1 MQNLEGGMKMQFLS
15 LSVEQW
21 SQIGV
26 AALIVL
32 VTIVL
37 GRWLVRFLLQRIFRV
52 LVKRPDTSLD
62 DAIIQALFPPVYVL
76 AIVIALNV
84 GVDRL
89 DFIPGA
95 WQARLGDIYYV
106 SYFLLVFIALWRIIV
121 FITKWYGREIAPNTE
136 TKLDE
141 QMIPLFIRVAQIVL
155 ALIALVMLLGR
166 FDVDVSALVA
176 TLGVGSL
183 AVALAAKETLED
195 TLAGFVIMID
205 RPFRIGDRIEIQD
218 LDTWGDV
225 VDIGLRS
232 SRIRTRDNRMVIVPN
247 SIIGK
252 SLIVNYSYPDTQYR
266 IQIHIGVEY
275 GTEIESARETI
286 ISAVQGVEGVLPD
299 KSVEALFLEFGDS
312 ALIFRVRWWLESYV
326 DTRRMFDRVNSAI
339 YKALNEQGIGIPNP
353 QLDVHHRFDSQQT
366 PLLTRQLDAKV

>member
-1 MQNLEGGMKMQFLS
+1 MQFLS

-21 SQIGV
+21 GQVGIS
-26 AALIVL
+26 ALIVL
-32 VTIVL
+32 VTVLL
-37 GRWLVRFLLQRIFRV
+37 GRWLVRFILHQVLRA
-52 LVKRPDTSLD
+52 LVKRTETSLD
-62 DAIIQALFPPVYVL
+62 DAIIQALFPSMYLL
-76 AIVIALNV
+76 AIVIALDA
-84 GVDRL
+84 GVNRL
-89 DFIPGA
+89 DFITGS
-95 WQARLGDIYYV
+95 WVGSLGDIFYV
-106 SYFLLVFIALWRIIV
+106 SYFLIAFIALWRIIV
-121 FITKWYGREIAPNTE
+121 FVTRAYGREIASKTE
-136 TKLDE
+136 TKLDD
-141 QMIPLFIRVAQIVL
+141 QMIPLFIRVAQIALV
-155 ALIALVMLLGR
+155 LIASAMLLGH

-225 VDIGLRS
+225 MDIGLRS
-232 SRIRTRDNRMVIVPN
+232 SRVRTRDNRMVIVPN

-266 IQIHIGVEY
+266 IQIHVGVEY

-286 ISAVQGVEGVLPD
+286 ISAVQGVDGVLPD

-339 YKALNEQGIGIPNP
+339 YKALTEQGIGIPNP
-353 QLDVHHRFDSQQT
+353 QLDVHHRFDDQKE

>member
-1 MQNLEGGMKMQFLS
+1 MQFLR

-21 SQIGV
+21 SQIGIS
-26 AALIVL
+26 ALIVL
-32 VTIVL
+32 VTVVL
-37 GRWLVRFLLQRIFRV
+37 GRWLVRFILQRIFRV
-52 LVKRPDTSLD
+52 LVKRPETSLD
-62 DAIIQALFPPVYVL
+62 DAIIQALFPSVYML

-89 DFIPGA
+89 DFIPGV
-95 WQARLGDIYYV
+95 WQTRLGDIYYV

-121 FITKWYGREIAPNTE
+121 FVTKWYSREIASKTE

-155 ALIALVMLLGR
+155 AVIALVMLLGH

-225 VDIGLRS
+225 VDIGVRS

-339 YKALNEQGIGIPNP
+339 YKALNEKGIGIPNP

-366 PLLTRQLDAKV
+366 PLLTRQFEAKG

>member
-1 MQNLEGGMKMQFLS
+1 MQFLS
-15 LSVEQW
+15 LSAEQW
-21 SQIGV
+21 SQIGIS
-26 AALIVL
+26 ALIVL
-32 VTIVL
+32 VTVFL
-37 GRWLVRFLLQRIFRV
+37 GRWLVKFILQRVFRA
-52 LVKRPDTSLD
+52 LAKRTETSLD
-62 DAIIQALFPPVYVL
+62 DAIIQALFPSMYLL
-76 AIVIALNV
+76 AIVIAFNV
-84 GVDRL
+84 GVNRL
-89 DFIPGA
+89 DLIPGV
-95 WQARLGDIYYV
+95 WQGKLGDVFYV
-106 SYFLLVFIALWRIIV
+106 SYFLVGFIAVWRTIV
-121 FITKWYGREIAPNTE
+121 LVTKWYGREIISKTD
-136 TKLDE
+136 TKLDD
-141 QMIPLFIRVAQIVL
+141 QMIPLFIRVAQIALV
-155 ALIALVMLLGR
+155 LIALIMLLGH
-166 FDVDVSALVA
+166 FEVDVSALVA

-225 VDIGLRS
+225 IDIGLRS

-266 IQIHIGVEY
+266 IQIHIGVAY
-275 GTEIESARETI
+275 GTEIELARDTI

-312 ALIFRVRWWLESYV
+312 ALIFRVRWWLESFV

-339 YKALNEQGIGIPNP
+339 YKVLNEQGIGIPNP

-366 PLLTRQLDAKV
+366 PLLTRQLEAKG

>member
-1 MQNLEGGMKMQFLS
+1 MQFLN

-21 SQIGV
+21 SQIGIS
-26 AALIVL
+26 ALIVL
-32 VTIVL
+32 VTLFL
-37 GRWLVRFLLQRIFRV
+37 GRWLVRFILQRVFRAIM
-52 LVKRPDTSLD
+52 KRTDTSLD
-62 DAIIQALFPPVYVL
+62 DAIIQALLPSMYLL

-84 GVDRL
+84 GVDLL
-89 DFIPGA
+89 DFIPRIWHG
-95 WQARLGDIYYV
+95 RLGDVFYIL
-106 SYFLLVFIALWRIIV
+106 YFLIIFIALWRIIV
-121 FITKWYGREIAPNTE
+121 FVTKWYSRDLASKTE
-136 TKLDE
+136 TKLDN
-141 QMIPLFIRVAQIVL
+141 QMIPLFIRVGQ
-155 ALIALVMLLGR
+155 IALVLVALVILLGH
-166 FDVDVSALVA
+166 FDVDVSAIVA

-225 VDIGLRS
+225 MDIGLRS

-247 SIIGK
+247 SVIGK

-275 GTEIESARETI
+275 GTEIELARETI
-286 ISAVQGVEGVLPD
+286 ISAVRGVEGVLPN

-312 ALIFRVRWWLESYV
+312 ALNFRVRWWLESYV
-326 DTRRMFDRVNSAI
+326 DTRQMFDRVNSAI

-353 QLDVHHRFDSQQT
+353 QLEVHHRFDSQQA
-366 PLLTRQLDAKV
+366 PLLTRELEAM

>member
-1 MQNLEGGMKMQFLS
+1 MKMQFLS

-21 SQIGV
+21 SQIGIS
-26 AALIVL
+26 ALIVL
-32 VTIVL
+32 VTIFL
-37 GRWLVRFLLQRIFRV
+37 GRWLVKFILQRVFRA
-52 LVKRPDTSLD
+52 LVKRAETSLD
-62 DAIIQALFPPVYVL
+62 DAIIQALFPPAYVL

-84 GVDRL
+84 GVDRF
-89 DFIPGA
+89 DFIPGV
-95 WQARLGDIYYV
+95 WQGRLGDIFYV
-106 SYFLLVFIALWRIIV
+106 SYFLLVFVALWRIIV
-121 FITKWYGREIAPNTE
+121 FVTKWYSREIAPKTE

-155 ALIALVMLLGR
+155 VLVALIMLLGH

-225 VDIGLRS
+225 IDIGLRS

-275 GTEIESARETI
+275 GTEIEFAR
-286 ISAVQGVEGVLPD
+286 
-299 KSVEALFLEFGDS
+299 
-312 ALIFRVRWWLESYV
+312 
-326 DTRRMFDRVNSAI
+326 
-339 YKALNEQGIGIPNP
+339 
-353 QLDVHHRFDSQQT
+353 
-366 PLLTRQLDAKV
+366 

>member
-1 MQNLEGGMKMQFLS
+1 MNMQFLS

-21 SQIGV
+21 SQIGIS
-26 AALIVL
+26 ALIVL
-32 VTIVL
+32 VTVVL
-37 GRWLVRFLLQRIFRV
+37 GRWLVRFILRRIFR
-52 LVKRPDTSLD
+52 LLMKRTETSLD
-62 DAIIQALFPPVYVL
+62 DAIIQALFPSVYMM

-89 DFIPGA
+89 DFIPGI

-121 FITKWYGREIAPNTE
+121 FVTKWYSREIASKTE

-155 ALIALVMLLGR
+155 AVIALVMLLGH

-225 VDIGLRS
+225 VDIGVRS

-339 YKALNEQGIGIPNP
+339 YKALNEKGIGIPNP

-366 PLLTRQLDAKV
+366 PLLTRQFEAKG

>member
-1 MQNLEGGMKMQFLS
+1 MQFLS

-21 SQIGV
+21 SQIGIS
-26 AALIVL
+26 ALIVL

-37 GRWLVRFLLQRIFRV
+37 SRWLVRFILQRLFRV
-52 LVKRPDTSLD
+52 LVKRTETSLD
-62 DAIIQALFPPVYVL
+62 DAIIKALFPSVYLSTV
-76 AIVIALNV
+76 VIALNI

-89 DFIPGA
+89 DFIPGV
-95 WQARLGDIYYV
+95 WQARLGDFYYV
-106 SYFLLVFIALWRIIV
+106 SYFLLVFIALWRLIV
-121 FITKWYGREIAPNTE
+121 FVTKWYSRELAPMTE
-136 TKLDE
+136 MKLDE

-155 ALIALVMLLGR
+155 ALVALVMLLGH
-166 FDVDVSALVA
+166 FEVDVSALVA

-232 SRIRTRDNRMVIVPN
+232 SRIRTRDNRMAIVPN

-275 GTEIESARETI
+275 GTEIENARETI
-286 ISAVQGVEGVLPD
+286 ISAVQEVEGVLPG

-339 YKALNEQGIGIPNP
+339 YKALNDQGIGIPNP

-366 PLLTRQLDAKV
+366 PLLTRQFEAKG

>member
-1 MQNLEGGMKMQFLS
+1 MQFLS

-32 VTIVL
+32 VTVVL

-52 LVKRPDTSLD
+52 LMKRTETSLD

-76 AIVIALNV
+76 AIVIALNA

-89 DFIPGA
+89 DFIPGV
-95 WQARLGDIYYV
+95 WQGRLGDIYYV

-121 FITKWYGREIAPNTE
+121 FVTKWYSREIAPNTE

-155 ALIALVMLLGR
+155 ALIALVMLLGH
-166 FDVDVSALVA
+166 FEVDVSALVA

-232 SRIRTRDNRMVIVPN
+232 SRIRTRDNRMVIIPN

-339 YKALNEQGIGIPNP
+339 YKALNERGIGIPNP

-366 PLLTRQLDAKV
+366 PLLTRQLDVKV